1 MKSNIYI
8 ILAMQI
14 LISCSSNKTEEK
26 ATTLNSSAL
35 ITLND
40 AQAKNA
46 NLSIGNLE
54 KKNITSLLKVTGKI
68 DVPPQNMVS
77 VSVALG
83 GYLKWTNLLPGMR
96 IKKGDLLAIMED
108 QQYIQLQEEYLTAKA
123 KLNFAEKDYNRQKEL
138 NQIKANS
145 DKIFQQSESDYIG
158 LKVQFKSLSEKLKL
172 IGVNPDNL
180 NENTLSRSVN
190 IYSPINGF
198 VSKVNLNIGK
208 YATPAEVLLELVN
221 PDDTHLN
228 LKVFEKDLDKLYV
241 GQKLTTYTNN
251 HEKKHVA
258 EIILISQDLSAE
270 RSAEVHCH
278 FEDYDKTLLPGM
290 YMNAEIEV
298 KRGNAYVLPDDAVVQ
313 FENNQYVFIQKD
325 KNIYEM
331 VQVKIGIVEN
341 GFTEIVLA
349 DNINTKTFVV
359 KGAYTLLMSLKNK
372 SEE

>member
-208 YATPAEVLLELVN
+208 YATPAEVLFELVN
-221 PDDTHLN
+221 PDDIHLN

>member
-1 MKSNIYI
+1 
-8 ILAMQI
+8 MQI

-26 ATTLNSSAL
+26 ATTLNSSAV
-35 ITLND
+35 ITLTD

-54 KKNITSLLKVTGKI
+54 KKIITSLLKVTGKI

-145 DKIFQQSESDYIG
+145 DKIFQKSESDYIG

-208 YATPAEVLLELVN
+208 YATSAEVLFELVN
-221 PDDTHLN
+221 PDDIHLN
-228 LKVFEKDLDKLYV
+228 LKVFENDLDKLYV

-298 KRGNAYVLPDDAVVQ
+298 KHGNAYVLPDDAVVQ
-313 FENNQYVFIQKD
+313 FENKQYVFLQKE
-325 KNIYEM
+325 KNQYEM
-331 VQVKIGIVEN
+331 LEVKTGIIEN
-341 GFTEIVLA
+341 GYTELIIS
-349 DNINTKTFVV
+349 DSFNTKSFLT

>member
-1 MKSNIYI
+1 MKSTIYI
-8 ILAMQI
+8 IITMQI
-14 LISCSSNKTEEK
+14 LISCSSNKTEENT
-26 ATTLNSSAL
+26 AAASSGSI
-35 ITLND
+35 ITLTD

-46 NLSIGNLE
+46 NLSMGNLE
-54 KKNITSLLKVTGKI
+54 QKNITALLKVNGKI
-68 DVPPQNMVS
+68 DVPPQNMIS

-123 KLNFAEKDYNRQKEL
+123 KLDFAEKDYNRQKEL

-145 DKIFQQSESDYIG
+145 DKIFQQSEADYIG

-172 IGVNPDNL
+172 IGVSPDNL

-208 YATPAEVLLELVN
+208 YATPAEVLFELVN
-221 PDDTHLN
+221 PDDIHLN

-241 GQKLTTYTNN
+241 GQKLITYTNN

-298 KRGNAYVLPDDAVVQ
+298 KHGNAYVLPDDAVVQ
-313 FENNQYVFIQKD
+313 FENQQYIFVQKEKD
-325 KNIYEM
+325 QYEM
-331 VQVKIGIVEN
+331 LQVKTGIIEN
-341 GFTEIVLA
+341 GYTEIMNVDSL
-349 DNINTKTFVV
+349 ISKKLVT
-359 KGAYTLLMSLKNK
+359 KGAYTLLMGLKNK
-372 SEE
+372 GEE